1 MSKLHNVR
9 GRITYISSHAKQ
21 ENLYAVYE
29 TTDRHYWTELARFN
43 QQEFLKSGTEGKCIE
58 ARELKNKL
66 FHEALEK
73 EYGSND
79 VIKAE
84 NTADVVIAPAKEV
97 ITKYEPPVATITE
110 TVHETEVT
118 EPPKRQIPPRP
129 VMPPEAA
136 AFPRL
141 QKIKVTLD
149 KQNHL
154 IFEAERERNKLEL
167 ELSDLK
173 GLAKLTK
180 KKELENRIADKNK
193 EIQILKAGLSS
204 IVKQHGFATVQDFY
218 TAFYTAQRAIDAYQK
233 ECAKLEEAYGEK
245 ATPKVESMHEKLQWY
260 QEKADKHNASQPY
273 LSRDKGAR

>member
-1 MSKLHNVR
+1 M
-9 GRITYISSHAKQ
+9 
-21 ENLYAVYE
+21 
-29 TTDRHYWTELARFN
+29 
-43 QQEFLKSGTEGKCIE
+43 
-58 ARELKNKL
+58 
-66 FHEALEK
+66 
-73 EYGSND
+73 
-79 VIKAE
+79 
-84 NTADVVIAPAKEV
+84 
-97 ITKYEPPVATITE
+97 E
-110 TVHETEVT
+110 TVLETEVT

-154 IFEAERERNKLEL
+154 IFEAERERNKLEI

-193 EIQILKAGLSS
+193 EIQILKAGLSG

-233 ECAKLEEAYGEK
+233 ECASGKKPTERKPLQKSNQCTKSYSGIKKRLTSTMPANLTEAEIKG
-245 ATPKVESMHEKLQWY
+245 
-260 QEKADKHNASQPY
+260 
-273 LSRDKGAR
+273 RDNRP